1 MSITRPVVL
10 CGALA
15 LALHAAVLFWHGGGS
30 GGKPG
35 GGAHAALLARRVERP
50 PEASPQAPEP
60 ARPMPSDE
68 SSADTAGAAHELK
81 PAAASAAAEATV
93 GDDGP
98 PQFDTAAPRLE
109 LPDAAM
115 PASGVQVRVYVLL
128 DAEGR
133 PQTVSAA
140 STDPEAPKAYRS
152 MTERVLG
159 EARWQATGAPQAHC
173 LLARFAPDGAA
184 PQLDWL
190 PGLGANAGR
199 CLSGPLPRA
208 RALPD
213 GPG

>member
-1 MSITRPVVL
+1 MSITRPVAL

-15 LALHAAVLFWHGGGS
+15 VALHAAVLFWHGGGS
-30 GGKPG
+30 GSKPG
-35 GGAHAALLARRVERP
+35 GGAHAALLARRVELP

-60 ARPMPSDE
+60 ARPTPSDE
-68 SSADTAGAAHELK
+68 ASANMAGAANELK
-81 PAAASAAAEATV
+81 QAAASPMAEATV

-115 PASGVQVRVYVLL
+115 PASGVQVRVYVRL

-159 EARWQATGAPQAHC
+159 EARWRASGAPQAHC
-173 LLARFAPDGAA
+173 LLARFAADGS
-184 PQLDWL
+184 PPRLGWL
-190 PGLGANAGR
+190 PGLAANAGR
-199 CLSGPLPRA
+199 CLSGPLPQA